1 MVALTG
7 GTYGEFERIE
17 VFCAELS
24 LMEEDVGINEKPEA

>member
-17 VFCAELS
+17 VFCAE
-24 LMEEDVGINEKPEA
+24 EDVGINEKPEA